1 MRRPRM
7 QFTLR
12 RMMLVV
18 AIVGSTFGC
27 LAWLLPTDAPDLVI
41 HDVIIYVGPYN
52 YVVPCTVS
60 TTSSAFLG
68 ILLLA
73 LTLLAG
79 LLAGLL
85 AVIVYT
91 AKVIR
96 HRIIRKS

>member
-41 HDVIIYVGPYN
+41 HDVIIYVGPR
-52 YVVPCTVS
+52 TVS
-60 TTSSAFLG
+60 TTSSACWG

-79 LLAGLL
+79 LLAGFLV
-85 AVIVYT
+85 VIVYT
-91 AKVIR
+91 ARVIA

>member
-41 HDVIIYVGPYN
+41 HDVIIYVGPYT
-52 YVVPCTVS
+52 YTVS
-60 TTSSAFLG
+60 TTSSAFWG

-79 LLAGLL
+79 LLAGFL

-91 AKVIR
+91 VKVIR
-96 HRIIRKS
+96 HRIIRKT